1 MQVQMISK
9 WFVLLTGLLSYHSGW
24 KLICQKISRYP
35 LCSYSWEHHLG
46 FATFEVINSA
56 KKKKSSNL
64 IKMKKYTRKGYRSKQ
79 KNIVYFVEPILPSQ
93 VKAEFR
99 LFYYEGDCRR
109 PSTQEEI
116 KRNFIKILNE
126 SKFNDVCQGS
136 EKCRAENVNVTCAMI
151 YFTYGRL
158 KRASGKML
166 I

>member
-1 MQVQMISK
+1 MICIIDGSTFLSFRLKVVLSK
-9 WFVLLTGLLSYHSGW
+9 DFTLSSLQLFMGTPSW
-24 KLICQKISRYP
+24 
-35 LCSYSWEHHLG
+35 LCNFRSYK
-46 FATFEVINSA
+46 FC
-56 KKKKSSNL
+56 KKKSSNL
-64 IKMKKYTRKGYRSKQ
+64 IKMKKQTRKGYRSKQ

-158 KRASGKML
+158 KRAPGKML